1 MRGHQSAYRL
11 NQRRTERRAFF
22 IQAALGFPLN
32 TPPPRDERSLTVRGP
47 VRGSPRRAR
56 SFGDCLSSRAGSA
69 VPRDGSRR
77 FIRLNWALSLAFY
90 ADSCNQKINASNRNG
105 RIRPTDAPVSHTRYF
120 RFSPKIPLPTR
131 HAHSPFATA
140 QGAAVKERGHLTAA
154 LSSRAGSAVPRDI
167 FCSALALRR
176 GSGRALSKSFA
187 FFCASRN
194 ARVPL
199 RYASQPFRRKIYTK
213 SFAQCFVITFI

>member
-1 MRGHQSAYRL
+1 RGHQSAYRL

-32 TPPPRDERSLTVRGP
+32 TP
-47 VRGSPRRAR
+47 
-56 SFGDCLSSRAGSA
+56 
-69 VPRDGSRR
+69 
-77 FIRLNWALSLAFY
+77 
-90 ADSCNQKINASNRNG
+90 
-105 RIRPTDAPVSHTRYF
+105 
-120 RFSPKIPLPTR
+120 LPTR
-131 HAHSPFATA
+131 HAHSPFAT
-140 QGAAVKERGHLTAA
+140 L
-154 LSSRAGSAVPRDI
+154 

-176 GSGRALSKSFA
+176 GLGHALSKSFA

>member
-69 VPRDGSRR
+69 VPRDAKRNPVNKLFLYVLTFNMQITHRCPTMLPPRGHQSAY
-77 FIRLNWALSLAFY
+77 RLNQRRTERRAFFIQAALGFPL
-90 ADSCNQKINASNRNG
+90 N
-105 RIRPTDAPVSHTRYF
+105 T
-120 RFSPKIPLPTR
+120 PLPTR
-131 HAHSPFATA
+131 CAHSPFAT
-140 QGAAVKERGHLTAA
+140 L
-154 LSSRAGSAVPRDI
+154 
-167 FCSALALRR
+167 FCSAPPLGR
-176 GSGRALSKSFA
+176 GSGHALSKSFA
-187 FFCASRN
+187 SFCASRN

>member
-1 MRGHQSAYRL
+1 MIAK
-11 NQRRTERRAFF
+11 A
-22 IQAALGFPLN
+22 IVA
-32 TPPPRDERSLTVRGP
+32 
-47 VRGSPRRAR
+47 
-56 SFGDCLSSRAGSA
+56 
-69 VPRDGSRR
+69 
-77 FIRLNWALSLAFY
+77 
-90 ADSCNQKINASNRNG
+90 
-105 RIRPTDAPVSHTRYF
+105 VSHTRYF

-154 LSSRAGSAVPRDI
+154 LSSRAGSAVPRDAKRNPVNKLFLYVLAFNMQI
-167 FCSALALRR
+167 THRCPTMLPPRGHQSAYRLNQRRTERRAFFIQAALGFPGVLPLRGTSAHSPFAVLFCSAPPLGR
-176 GSGRALSKSFA
+176 GSGHALSKSFA